1 RAVPRNFQRP
11 IIREI
16 TFVITLDRSLQ
27 CSINLGIILSKVSIP
42 FLRLPTAPFEDH
54 CIRSFIKEASMAI
67 SRKDERGRALRKGE
81 MQRKSDKRY
90 VYSFTDPFGKRQ
102 YIYANDLATLR

>member
-1 RAVPRNFQRP
+1 MAV
-11 IIREI
+11 
-16 TFVITLDRSLQ
+16 
-27 CSINLGIILSKVSIP
+27 
-42 FLRLPTAPFEDH
+42 
-54 CIRSFIKEASMAI
+54 

-102 YIYANDLATLR
+102 YIYANDLATLREKEKQLARDQLDGLNTYVAGHATVNQVYDRYM